1 MENHCKQ
8 NRKQNGRQ
16 NRHPKQDDSQK
27 KFLCLSMRRYKPS
40 KIYGYPKQQ
49 GHFRNPPQ
57 GENAHHI
64 KQNETGAQLSRS
76 F

>member
-1 MENHCKQ
+1 MQAHGKPLQ
-8 NRKQNGRQ
+8 AKPQA
-16 NRHPKQDDSQK
+16 K
-27 KFLCLSMRRYKPS
+27 CLSMRRYKPS

-64 KQNETGAQLSRS
+64 KQNETQLSRS